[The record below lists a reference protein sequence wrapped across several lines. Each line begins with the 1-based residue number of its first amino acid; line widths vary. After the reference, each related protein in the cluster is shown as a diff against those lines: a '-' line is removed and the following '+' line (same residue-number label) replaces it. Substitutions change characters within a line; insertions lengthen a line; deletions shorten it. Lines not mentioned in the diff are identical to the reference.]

1 MKNNVKELKAI
12 AQFYNEYQVINFRD
26 QNELKSQGKVFTKQM
41 EELVNDVLP
50 ALIRIVKKDSKELP
64 KGYDELGMQGI
75 VLSTLMT
82 NNLVAG
88 EKFNKVQK
96 NLEEVKKLAEGLGF
110 DKKLVKVLEILVP

>member
-1 MKNNVKELKAI
+1 MKDLEKI

-50 ALIRIVKKDSKELP
+50 ALIRIVKKNSKELP

-88 EKFNKVQK
+88 ENYNSV
-96 NLEEVKKLAEGLGF
+96 
-110 DKKLVKVLEILVP
+110 